1 MYTDRAIHHCSPDIV
16 LMDKVDSR
24 IKIVDIAVLW
34 GNIESKYRE
43 EVDHYKDLA
52 IELSQLW

>member
-1 MYTDRAIHHCSPDIV
+1 MYTDGAIHHCSPDIV

-34 GNIESKYRE
+34 DY
-43 EVDHYKDLA
+43 
-52 IELSQLW
+52 

>member
-16 LMDKVDSR
+16 LMDKVVGR

-34 GNIESKYRE
+34 DY
-43 EVDHYKDLA
+43 
-52 IELSQLW
+52 